1 MSEQKQSSA
10 LPLPIQSSTPYR
22 PSWKPR
28 ILLGIL
34 FLLATA
40 INFGPSLS
48 SVSEGENGRLDPS
61 SYKFHDDLTTRFDI
75 EQLKNWAT
83 CPQQPKPIY
92 PNMTWEMTEEERNR
106 SIEHYAQAVVSSAPL
121 SYPSRRKIADGLII
135 QRIPT
140 QSYDDN
146 EEPDEDPR
154 WKLFF
159 IFQDW
164 LKETYPLAYGRISIM
179 KCIQADRTLY
189 FDRHEKAT
197 IEYINSGFCDAS
209 FAVPNYLTDIYR
221 ARYLGY
227 FQGFRSDSQAPF
239 VVSIIQG

>member
-10 LPLPIQSSTPYR
+10 LPLPIQLSTAYR

-48 SVSEGENGRLDPS
+48 SVSERASCLWDS
-61 SYKFHDDLTTRFDI
+61 LSYKFHDDLTTRFDI
-75 EQLKNWAT
+75 EQLKAWAK
-83 CPQQPKPIY
+83 CPLQPKPIY
-92 PNMTWEMTEEERNR
+92 PNMTWEMTEEERTR
-106 SIEHYAQAVVSSAPL
+106 SIDHYAQAVVSIALLPHAS
-121 SYPSRRKIADGLII
+121 SRQIADGLTT

-146 EEPDEDPR
+146 GEPHEDPR
-154 WKLFF
+154 WEPFF
-159 IFQDW
+159 KFQDW
-164 LKETYPLAYGRISIM
+164 LKETYPLAYGNISIM
-179 KCIQADRTLY
+179 KYIQADRTLY
-189 FDRHEKAT
+189 IDRHEKAT
-197 IEYINSGFCDAS
+197 IEYINSAFCEAS
-209 FAVPNYLTDIYR
+209 FAVPSYLTDIFS

-227 FQGFRSDSQAPF
+227 FQGF
-239 VVSIIQG
+239 